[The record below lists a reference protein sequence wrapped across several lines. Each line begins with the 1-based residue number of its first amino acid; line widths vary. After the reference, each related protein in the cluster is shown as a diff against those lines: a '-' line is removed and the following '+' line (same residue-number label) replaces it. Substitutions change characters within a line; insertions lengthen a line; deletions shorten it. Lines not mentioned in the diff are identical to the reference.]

1 LKVIVVSRLRF
12 CVKLQANAQAIG
24 IPIIDKI
31 VLTGAMGYGATAPGA
46 RKISD
51 TSITY

>member
-1 LKVIVVSRLRF
+1 MVSRLRF
-12 CVKLQANAQAIG
+12 CVKPQANAQATG

-31 VLTGAMGYGATAPGA
+31 VLTEAVGYGAIALGA
-46 RKISD
+46 RKITD